1 MWHIIECNAY
11 THIHWPIHIK
21 LIAIITITAL
31 DYMSLINIERRE
43 YMNNNLYEWKI
54 NGHSTDSVWINNTER
69 THTLTRSRFANGIMP
84 LNNQQLKC
92 TEMHSLSNY
101 FVYIDEIGCDFLVGN
116 FGTMFIIFNVKIDK
130 YLFM

>member
-1 MWHIIECNAY
+1 MNEKKKDIALILSESTTQNA
-11 THIHWPIHIK
+11 H
-21 LIAIITITAL
+21 
-31 DYMSLINIERRE
+31 
-43 YMNNNLYEWKI
+43 
-54 NGHSTDSVWINNTER
+54 
-69 THTLTRSRFANGIMP
+69 TRSRFANGIMP

-92 TEMHSLSNY
+92 TEMHSLLNY